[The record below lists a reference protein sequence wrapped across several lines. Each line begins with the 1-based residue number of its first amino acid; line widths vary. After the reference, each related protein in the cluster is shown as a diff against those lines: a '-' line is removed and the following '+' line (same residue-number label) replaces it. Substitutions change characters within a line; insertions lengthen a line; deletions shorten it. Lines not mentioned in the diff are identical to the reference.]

1 MIKKFDEFLGK
12 GCKSLNEKVYSTED
26 GYDYLELTS
35 QLMVDC
41 ARNSIELLKE
51 LGGKFEIKNNRDRE
65 FYFYKQPHGNY
76 GDVDMSK
83 LIFIKI
89 VSFEIDNDLEYAE
102 DLFGESMMYED
113 NGEFI
118 VAITDD
124 GERIPVDYWTCPY
137 ETTIFINRMLTYPQ
151 YHM

>member
-12 GCKSLNEKVYSTED
+12 RCKSLNEKVYSTED
-26 GYDYLELTS
+26 GYDYLELAS

-41 ARNSIELLKE
+41 GRDSIELLRE
-51 LGGKFEIKNNRDRE
+51 LGGKFEMKNNRGRE
-65 FYFYKQPHGNY
+65 MCFYKQPHGRY

-83 LIFIKI
+83 IVFKNI
-89 VSFEIDNDLEYAE
+89 VSFEIDDDLEYAE
-102 DLFGESMMYED
+102 DLFGESMLHED

-137 ETTIFINRMLTYPQ
+137 ETTISINSILTYPN
-151 YHM
+151 M